1 MNVDSNAADT
11 PFEAHNVLEPPGR
24 FGRQQDE
31 LGGQTSAPAH
41 TSEDQA
47 SFEQQL
53 NDLHLDDLDSVY
65 TTSTSVRSA
74 TNSVAATSSSAPSE
88 AASETSSYPAP
99 SFVSARAQLA
109 ATLTGANLEALRN
122 KIDLAG
128 QQAARWSPA
137 SAPAVDQDHV
147 FDDVVRSSYV
157 TLRRFQNQ
165 DSDCKPHTEDN
176 TSAILHVRNTARDH
190 SSVGDHPERYPI
202 DRAR

>member
-88 AASETSSYPAP
+88 ATSETSSYPAP

-122 KIDLAG
+122 EIDLAG
-128 QQAARWSPA
+128 QQAARWSP
-137 SAPAVDQDHV
+137 
-147 FDDVVRSSYV
+147 
-157 TLRRFQNQ
+157 
-165 DSDCKPHTEDN
+165 
-176 TSAILHVRNTARDH
+176 TSALPLTKTTY
-190 SSVGDHPERYPI
+190 STTW
-202 DRAR
+202 